1 MPGHKGRPV
10 LPELN
15 FPFPIDYTEIEG
27 TGNLYEGDEPILS
40 AERDAARYYGARDCL
55 FLTGGSTQ
63 ALMTAIGA
71 AVPEGGTLILD
82 RNCHKSVT
90 HAMALLDLTPVF
102 VVPEPLDGMPG
113 LLDAQDVEPR
123 EAEPAGVRRFGHKPQ
138 LLWHFTKYPAVG
150 GHLSCA
156 RRAAARRCGA
166 WRPLPRRLVCHRP
179 SSRARIWRR

>member
-1 MPGHKGRPV
+1 MSDARLYEQLRKQAARKAARFHMPGHKGRPV

-113 LLDAQDVEPR
+113 LLDAQDVEHALRHP
-123 EAEPAGVRRFGHKPQ
+123 PA
-138 LLWHFTKYPAVG
+138 
-150 GHLSCA
+150 
-156 RRAAARRCGA
+156 
-166 WRPLPRRLVCHRP
+166 
-179 SSRARIWRR
+179 SSTTPPW

>member
-1 MPGHKGRPV
+1 MSDARLYEQLRKQAARKAARFHMPGHKGRPV

-71 AVPEGGTLILD
+71 AVP
-82 RNCHKSVT
+82 
-90 HAMALLDLTPVF
+90 
-102 VVPEPLDGMPG
+102 
-113 LLDAQDVEPR
+113 
-123 EAEPAGVRRFGHKPQ
+123 
-138 LLWHFTKYPAVG
+138 
-150 GHLSCA
+150 
-156 RRAAARRCGA
+156 
-166 WRPLPRRLVCHRP
+166 
-179 SSRARIWRR
+179 

>member
-1 MPGHKGRPV
+1 MSDARLYEQLRKQAARKAARFHMPGHKGRPV

-113 LLDAQDVEPR
+113 LLDALEVEYALR
-123 EAEPAGVRRFGHKPQ
+123 QRVVTRTACRCSSMRRTAPI
-138 LLWHFTKYPAVG
+138 
-150 GHLSCA
+150 A
-156 RRAAARRCGA
+156 RRAVC
-166 WRPLPRRLVCHRP
+166 RLP
-179 SSRARIWRR
+179 SSRARIWRQ